1 MKCHERRAHRRT
13 ERITIQQL
21 DADAATDA
29 HGNPTRTWENIADPF
44 RWARVTPKGS
54 SEGEQADQ
62 VVAKTTVEIELGYDS
77 VTAAIDPRNSI
88 LIRSQRYEIDAVR
101 NLEMRNDVILVTGVL
116 SE

>member
-1 MKCHERRAHRRT
+1 MKFHQRRAHRRT
-13 ERITIQQL
+13 ERVTIQQL
-21 DADAATDA
+21 DAAASTTA
-29 HGNPTRTWENIADPF
+29 HGVKTRAWTDIAD
-44 RWARVTPKGS
+44 RWARVMPKGS

-77 VTAAIDPRNSI
+77 VTAAIDPANTI

-101 NLEMRNDVILVTGVL
+101 NLEMRNEVVLVTGVL